1 VSTGLKATY
10 HHKDLR
16 NALVD
21 EVIAMLDQQSQ
32 ADLTLREL
40 ARRLGVTHTAPYA
53 HFADKKALLIA
64 VAEAG
69 FTRLADALDAARAAE
84 ADPAKQFEAMGLA
97 YVRFARTHANLYRL
111 MFADAELANDPE
123 CELSAEGA
131 RAFQALLEAL
141 VAIHPP
147 AQADVRDVAV
157 AIWSMVHGVAMLEID
172 RRIDLKTLSN
182 AEDIVLL
189 GSRFFMRGLLADD
202 NSA

>member
-1 VSTGLKATY
+1 MRATY

-21 EVIAMLDQQSQ
+21 EVIAMLDHQSQ

-69 FTRLADALDAARAAE
+69 FTRLADALETARGTE

-97 YVRFARTHANLYRL
+97 YVRFARAHANLYRL

-141 VAIHPP
+141 VALDPP
-147 AQADVRDVAV
+147 PQADVRDVAV

-172 RRIDLKTLSN
+172 RRIDLKTLTT
-182 AEDIVLL
+182 AENIVLL
-189 GSRFFMRGLLADD
+189 GSRFFMRGLRADA
-202 NSA
+202 NPG